1 MRKLKIFNLLIVF
14 SFGALTFSSCDK
26 ENQLLEN
33 LTGTWNAT
41 PTMPPDSTSTTI
53 ILEYTFNAC
62 NDDNICNGSYYF
74 GVFGDDTIESNI
86 SFTWKLNDEL
96 LSITSTGGTE
106 TMQILEWDEN
116 FMLWQPLSLIEGETF
131 DLERIN

>member
-1 MRKLKIFNLLIVF
+1 MQNQKIFNLLIIF
-14 SFGALTFSSCDK
+14 SLVGLTFNSCVK
-26 ENQLLEN
+26 ENQLQQN
-33 LTGTWNAT
+33 LQGTWNAT
-41 PTMPPDSTSTTI
+41 PTIPPDSTSTTI

-74 GVFGDDTIESNI
+74 GVFGDDTTESII
-86 SFTWKLNDEL
+86 SFTWKLNEEL
-96 LSITSTGGTE
+96 LSLTSIGGTE

-116 FMLWQPLSLIEGETF
+116 FMLWQPSSLTQGETI